1 MLIQLER
8 LKGVG
13 AFELAIS
20 MTLSMCVTVLFMA
33 IAVDFLMYNKEDGRV
48 KREKR
53 SIVDTLTMTLFF
65 LGFYLLIR
73 FRVGEIPADAIG
85 GVAVERVLAIMGSF
99 MVVAGTVMN
108 IIGRF
113 NLGSNWANHVRIY
126 DDHSL
131 VRTGM
136 YRYVRHPLY
145 ASIMLMFFGA
155 VLIYRNLAG
164 LVAVCGIFIPFMNY
178 RAKQEEKFLR
188 ERFSGYEA
196 YMAQVGR
203 FFPKRGSAIIKE
215 EQEHQKGE

>member
-8 LKGVG
+8 LEGVG
-13 AFELAIS
+13 AFELAVS

-53 SIVDTLTMTLFF
+53 SIVDTMTMTLFF

-73 FRVGEIPADAIG
+73 FRIGEIPADMMG
-85 GVAVERVLAIMGSF
+85 GVATERTLAVIGSL
-99 MVVAGTVMN
+99 MVVSGTVVN
-108 IIGRF
+108 IAGRF
-113 NLGSNWANHVRIY
+113 NLGANWANHVRIY
-126 DDHSL
+126 EDHSL
-131 VRTGM
+131 VQTGM

-155 VLIYRNLAG
+155 VVVYRNLAG
-164 LVAVCGIFIPFMNY
+164 LMAVCVIFIPFMTY
-178 RAKQEEKFLR
+178 RAKQEEKLLK
-188 ERFSGYEA
+188 ERFMGYES

-203 FFPKRGSAIIKE
+203 FFPKLSSAHSVN
-215 EQEHQKGE
+215 QERPKGE